1 MSRADFEKDMV
12 IEVWADNWPI
22 FQIFAYDLN
31 TQWRVGMGGPYG
43 LDYNVLPF
51 LFRTRGIARSQWPQA
66 LDDIRTMEQAALK
79 EMQQE

>member
-1 MSRADFEKDMV
+1 MSRADFEKDLR
-12 IEVWADNWPI
+12 IEVWAENWPI
-22 FQIFAYDLN
+22 FQIFAYDLA
-31 TQWRVGMGGPYG
+31 TQWRIGMCGATG

-66 LDDIRTMEQAALK
+66 LDDIRAMEQAALT